1 MGVLA
6 AGANLQHVDLRKS
19 QKGGYHGM
27 LLRRLNEL
35 CAGLVGE
42 RENGGMEED

>member
-1 MGVLA
+1 
-6 AGANLQHVDLRKS
+6 
-19 QKGGYHGM
+19 M

-42 RENGGMEED
+42 RVNGGGGGHGDEDGDGNAEL